1 MQINEFKKNLEKSR
15 FLFVGAVYI
24 AILGVTNVV
33 NCHAVQPAPISIQDM
48 WSLSHYV
55 SDKQG

>member
-1 MQINEFKKNLEKSR
+1 M
-15 FLFVGAVYI
+15 GAVYI
-24 AILGVTNVV
+24 AILNVV
-33 NCHAVQPAPISIQDM
+33 NCHAVPPAPISIQDM